1 MAQLEERLLPIPEVR
16 SLNPVV
22 DKNYI
27 DHLFTVNCI
36 EKVTIK
42 KKRPGRARL
51 KFLLKKELK
60 LNFSLCQMGEVL
72 FRAFEREREE
82 RESTSDEQFKTK
94 TVSKPWGFFH
104 INEVFMT
111 CQFYNSKSENTFL
124 PYRISFL
131 LFKCSSRSLENNSTN
146 HISLFFCI

>member
-72 FRAFEREREE
+72 FRAFERERERE
-82 RESTSDEQFKTK
+82 RERGERVDQRRT
-94 TVSKPWGFFH
+94 
-104 INEVFMT
+104 I
-111 CQFYNSKSENTFL
+111 
-124 PYRISFL
+124 
-131 LFKCSSRSLENNSTN
+131 
-146 HISLFFCI
+146 